1 MRKILIVGDYPPPYG
16 GVSVPVAALR
26 HHLASR
32 RDSDVRVLD
41 IGVRRTERRPG
52 CLPVTGAL
60 DFVVKLLRQAARGY
74 TIHVHTNGHNVKSW
88 VVVALCVAAGLRAP
102 RRTVVSLGSGAMPAF
117 LARSGATV
125 RALVRASA
133 AGAGAFIVCNT
144 SARAALIAQGVAP
157 RTVAILPWFYGV
169 AREEVGR
176 IPDAVSTFRE
186 THAPLIGAM
195 ATVGPEYGISLLID
209 AAARLRPRYPRL
221 GVVLMG
227 ADRFDDGLP
236 RWALPL
242 GELHR
247 PELLA
252 TLRALDVFVR
262 PTYFDGDAVSI
273 REAFALGVRVVAS
286 DTAFRPDGARLF
298 PRGDADALAAA
309 VDQALAAPA
318 TRVDSTAL
326 PALLALYDSLP
337 SRRASAP
344 PQPVTESA
352 RLG

>member
-1 MRKILIVGDYPPPYG
+1 MGPD
-16 GVSVPVAALR
+16 
-26 HHLASR
+26 
-32 RDSDVRVLD
+32 RV
-41 IGVRRTERRPG
+41 
-52 CLPVTGAL
+52 
-60 DFVVKLLRQAARGY
+60 
-74 TIHVHTNGHNVKSW
+74 
-88 VVVALCVAAGLRAP
+88 
-102 RRTVVSLGSGAMPAF
+102 
-117 LARSGATV
+117 
-125 RALVRASA
+125 
-133 AGAGAFIVCNT
+133 
-144 SARAALIAQGVAP
+144 
-157 RTVAILPWFYGV
+157 
-169 AREEVGR
+169 
-176 IPDAVSTFRE
+176 
-186 THAPLIGAM
+186 
-195 ATVGPEYGISLLID
+195 
-209 AAARLRPRYPRL
+209 
-221 GVVLMG
+221 
-227 ADRFDDGLP
+227 DDGLP
-236 RWALPL
+236 PWALPL

-252 TLRALDVFVR
+252 TLGALDVFVR